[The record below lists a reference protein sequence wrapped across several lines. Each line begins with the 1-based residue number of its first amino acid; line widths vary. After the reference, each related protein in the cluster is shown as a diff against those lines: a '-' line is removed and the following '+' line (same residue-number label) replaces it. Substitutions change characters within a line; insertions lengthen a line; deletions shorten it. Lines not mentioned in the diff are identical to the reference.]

1 MSHTLA
7 VILALVLL
15 KVAML
20 GAMGGLFW
28 GFFRSQP
35 READDWS
42 ETEHEDD
49 DDDGGQRPD
58 QPPVPITPRPGTPI
72 RWRESHG
79 PGRVPSPERIRHP
92 RRTRDRQRVVS

>member
-42 ETEHEDD
+42 ETRSHL
-49 DDDGGQRPD
+49 GQERQSVGVSLTARDEFPL
-58 QPPVPITPRPGTPI
+58 QSGFVI
-72 RWRESHG
+72 RAGQEIVNASSVEISYRYCYAC
-79 PGRVPSPERIRHP
+79 ILIAI
-92 RRTRDRQRVVS
+92 